1 MKNFLSFIFIIF
13 LFSFHANSKIASIS
27 TDHADI
33 ELLVEIKEIKINE
46 DFVVGI
52 KFNIEPGWHVYW
64 KNPGDSGLPANVD
77 WQNINSIEF
86 KNFLWPPP
94 EKTPEEP
101 LMTYGYYNELVLPAI
116 FSVGSDFTDEGASQ
130 FDIDFLIC
138 EKICIP
144 ESVSIEFDLSN
155 YSDEDVQLSR
165 DILSSWYN
173 KLPKSFDKEAL
184 IQASD
189 NFISI
194 EWEDEKNEISEVY
207 FYPEDKGLI
216 RYASNQK
223 LYKKDGSAILIIER
237 PQKYSNDLQNI
248 SGVLEIHTNRNK
260 ESFEI
265 KQSINYVQSI
275 EIPNISNL
283 SFWLAIILAFFGGII
298 LNIMPCV
305 FPVIALKVM
314 SFVKESSEKNAWRH
328 GLVFG
333 LGVELSMLA
342 LLSLTFIFRNFGQA
356 VGWGWQLQSS
366 VVSSLLS
373 ILFFSIAFILL
384 FKIEIGSSLT
394 RLGNLGQKS
403 TGYLNSL
410 FLGCLTVIV
419 ATPCTGPFMGAA
431 IGWGL
436 SQPFYISSF
445 IFLALGF
452 GVAFPT
458 MIFSLVPS
466 GLNLLPKPGE
476 WMTKVGQ
483 FMSIPMF
490 LTALWLAWVVQR
502 QSGFIGLR
510 DLLIGLSLI
519 IFSLIIYKINH
530 KKSFN
535 KIMSFSAAVFSILFI
550 VLSHDSE
557 RKVGPKELLI
567 GEPWETLKVSQIRS
581 EGKNVLVNFTA
592 DWCLTCKVNEAV
604 VFNSKYFKDLISS
617 GDLVYFVADWTNYDS
632 RITKELENY
641 KRGGVPLYLYWKKN
655 DQSPKI
661 LPAILSKQIFKESIR

>member
-13 LFSFHANSKIASIS
+13 LFSFHANSKIASVS

-33 ELLVEIKEIKINE
+33 ELLVETKEIKINE

-366 VVSSLLS
+366 LVSSLLS

-384 FKIEIGSSLT
+384 FKVEIGSSLT

-403 TGYLNSL
+403 KGYLNSL

-445 IFLALGF
+445 IFLA
-452 GVAFPT
+452 
-458 MIFSLVPS
+458 
-466 GLNLLPKPGE
+466 
-476 WMTKVGQ
+476 
-483 FMSIPMF
+483 
-490 LTALWLAWVVQR
+490 
-502 QSGFIGLR
+502 
-510 DLLIGLSLI
+510 
-519 IFSLIIYKINH
+519 
-530 KKSFN
+530 
-535 KIMSFSAAVFSILFI
+535 
-550 VLSHDSE
+550 
-557 RKVGPKELLI
+557 
-567 GEPWETLKVSQIRS
+567 
-581 EGKNVLVNFTA
+581 
-592 DWCLTCKVNEAV
+592 
-604 VFNSKYFKDLISS
+604 
-617 GDLVYFVADWTNYDS
+617 
-632 RITKELENY
+632 
-641 KRGGVPLYLYWKKN
+641 
-655 DQSPKI
+655 
-661 LPAILSKQIFKESIR
+661 